1 MGLHEGMGLGLSGF
15 SLELLNLLGSS
26 GGFPGEDDLV
36 SLGRM
41 GRIEFIMVVVRI
53 GVIEFSSLLL
63 ALMPTLT
70 YLGALL
76 DHLGF
81 LNSHFTMILQHSII
95 VF

>member
-1 MGLHEGMGLGLSGF
+1 MGLGLSGF
-15 SLELLNLLGSS
+15 SLELLNLLGGS
-26 GGFPGEDDLV
+26 GGFPEGDDLV

-41 GRIEFIMVVVRI
+41 GRIGFIVVVVRI
-53 GVIEFSSLLL
+53 GVIEFGSLLL

-81 LNSHFTMILQHSII
+81 LNSHFTMIFQHSII
-95 VF
+95 VL